1 MSFLLRDE
9 SFDCR
14 FINMGIVLVNCV
26 PGFFQSSSGL
36 QQGGPFSLYLF
47 VIAMKALCCLLK
59 RVKEGG
65 YLLGSKVIGRRC
77 TFCCL

>member
-36 QQGGPFSLYLF
+36 QQGGSVFSLF
-47 VIAMKALCCLLK
+47 ICNSNEGSLLSLE
-59 RVKEGG
+59 EG
-65 YLLGSKVIGRRC
+65 
-77 TFCCL
+77 